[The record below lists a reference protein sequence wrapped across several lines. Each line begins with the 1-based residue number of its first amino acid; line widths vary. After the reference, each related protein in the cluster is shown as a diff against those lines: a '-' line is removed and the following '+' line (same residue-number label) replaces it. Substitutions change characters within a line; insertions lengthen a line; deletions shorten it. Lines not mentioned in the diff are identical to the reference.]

1 MFYYPKSH
9 YMKVCYFFFLTIFYS
24 INCIGQQEKKL
35 LFREDWKESPAEIPV
50 NQDHLSNGDLILH
63 LYGAARDHLKKSNH
77 PEIPN
82 DPYYIWSGLCEG
94 NWAMALS
101 HAEFDM
107 DLSGEGMVKWLSRQ
121 TGFRVLRVILELS
134 NGTWLVSEDGSGYSE
149 DWEESEYHLNKITW
163 RKLNMEGITEGAR
176 VERPD
181 LSAVKKVGITDLM
194 SGGGTPASSR
204 LDWIAVYGEK
214 VE

>member
-1 MFYYPKSH
+1 MKKITFYVTFSLFS
-9 YMKVCYFFFLTIFYS
+9 VFFCSTIS
-24 INCIGQQEKKL
+24 SAQQKERL

-50 NQDHLSNGDLILH
+50 YQDHLSNGDLILH
-63 LYGAARDHLKKSNH
+63 LYGAAKDHLKKSNH

-107 DLSGEGMVKWLSRQ
+107 DLSGEGTVKWLSRQ

-134 NGTWLVSEDGSGYSE
+134 DGTWLVSEDGSGYSE
-149 DWEESEYHLNKITW
+149 DWEESEFQLNKITW

-204 LDWIAVYGEK
+204 LDWIAVYGKKAE
-214 VE
+214 

>member
-24 INCIGQQEKKL
+24 ITCIGQQEKKL

-50 NQDHLSNGDLILH
+50 SQDHLSNGDLILH
-63 LYGAARDHLKKSNH
+63 LYGAAKDHLKKSNH

-94 NWAMALS
+94 NWAMAFS
-101 HAEFDM
+101 HADDVL
-107 DLSGEGMVKWLSRQ
+107 DLREGTVKWLSRQ
-121 TGFRVLRVILELS
+121 SGFRVLRVLLELAD
-134 NGTWLVSEDGSGYSE
+134 GTWIVSEAGSGYTE
-149 DWEESEYHLNKITW
+149 DWEESEFQLNKTKW
-163 RKLNMEGITEGAR
+163 RKVNMEGITEGPWIDK
-176 VERPD
+176 PD
-181 LSAVKKVGITDLM
+181 LSAVKKVGVTDLM

-204 LDWIAVYGEK
+204 LDWIAVYGRK
-214 VE
+214 